1 MNKQERS
8 LQQAKRDYGGLVE
21 KGELPPRE
29 VSQTWCP
36 RRAKA
41 KEKQFYE
48 GSKEYTDMCLECP
61 YEECVD

>member
-8 LQQAKRDYGGLVE
+8 LQEAKEDYERLAD
-21 KGELPPRE
+21 KGELLPHI
-29 VSQTWCP
+29 VSQTWCS